1 LKIRIA
7 WVKAGG
13 GRSPHIEALAEDY
26 AKRIGHYSP
35 IELADYKS
43 EEALLLGQQKEK
55 NKNPRAVLVLLERT
69 GKKLTSFDLSEFI
82 REQRELQAST
92 VLTFAIGRPMD
103 SLSLPGMQ
111 LTLSSPS
118 VPSPCRTIWHAWCC
132 WSRCTARSPSCTG
145 IRIMR
150 DINVRCVM

>member
-1 LKIRIA
+1 MKIRIA

-43 EEALLLGQQKEK
+43 EEALLLSQQKEK
-55 NKNPRAVLVLLERT
+55 SKNPRAVLVLLERT

-92 VLTFAIGRPMD
+92 VLTFAIGPAD
-103 SLSLPGMQ
+103 GFTQPAWYAADLVLSFGPITLPHDLARVVLLEQ
-111 LTLSSPS
+111 
-118 VPSPCRTIWHAWCC
+118 VYRAFTILHGHPYHA
-132 WSRCTARSPSCTG
+132 G
-145 IRIMR
+145 H
-150 DINVRCVM
+150 